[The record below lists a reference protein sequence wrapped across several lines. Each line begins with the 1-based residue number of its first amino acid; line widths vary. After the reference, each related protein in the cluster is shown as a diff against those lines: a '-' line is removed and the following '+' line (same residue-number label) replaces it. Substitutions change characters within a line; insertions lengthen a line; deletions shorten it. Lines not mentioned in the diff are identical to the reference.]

1 MKSFESAEREAYFDA
16 FDQQPTI
23 VFEEQL
29 DRLQEQLTKS
39 WKLGKQASEIIADA
53 KHMPVGGGKQ
63 YDIGWGTMLIIRKKT
78 EYRVEITTKQ
88 GEALIDTLL
97 NRETDH
103 LKN

>member
-1 MKSFESAEREAYFDA
+1 MKSFESAEKGGYFDV
-16 FDQQPTI
+16 FDQQPMI
-23 VFEEQL
+23 VFGEKP